1 MRALRLTAVAVLV
14 GALLPG
20 RRPRRRG
27 SRSAPVRDA
36 TIVGTNGDDRLAGT
50 NGRDVVV
57 ARGGD
62 DVVSGFGGDDLLCG
76 NEGADV
82 LEGGRGADALY
93 GGDDR
98 LGDDVGGTFL
108 VGDVLAAAP
117 VATTCSSVAGTT
129 GGPRPGAVRTCS
141 RGPMR
146 GAG

>member
-14 GALLPG
+14 GALLPVSTPAEARVPKCAG
-20 RRPRRRG
+20 QK
-27 SRSAPVRDA
+27 A

-62 DVVSGFGGDDLLCG
+62 DVVRGFGGDDLLCG
-76 NEGADV
+76 NAGADV

-98 LGDDVGGTFL
+98 LGDDVGGRSSWATCS
-108 VGDVLAAAP
+108 AAP

-129 GGPRPGAVRTCS
+129 GGPRPGVVRTCS